1 MVEQLLRQLNLTLGF
16 GVAVATVCIVAAFSS
31 APNVVDARGVRVR
44 IWRVLLKCLL
54 DSALT
59 SQTSSSIAVTV
70 SAVRGTYDFGCPLI
84 LLSFFP
90 HLATD
95 RFLKI
100 IFKSRSI
107 TQLRCTNGTN
117 LTLMIFLSGC
127 IFPGPAMF

>member
-1 MVEQLLRQLNLTLGF
+1 
-16 GVAVATVCIVAAFSS
+16 
-31 APNVVDARGVRVR
+31 
-44 IWRVLLKCLL
+44 
-54 DSALT
+54 
-59 SQTSSSIAVTV
+59 
-70 SAVRGTYDFGCPLI
+70 LI